1 MNRGLLYLPC
11 SPQAISCSHLSSGPS
26 HLATLVKP
34 CLCAFLLGGSF
45 QNLPRLLVSRVV
57 TPSGSVAASSHARRP
72 FLCTWVRGS
81 VGDSRRACSRKG
93 GHSVWWPRVRALEPG
108 LAQTCPL
115 LVSDPRQGWAL
126 ASLCVHGFF
135 TAPNLGVDARGAQ
148 RTGAGTG
155 GDEAVGQSL
164 ERAGKTSVPSLY
176 SCLLSTHCVSGLV
189 PCLHPQAFLAS
200 APAAQ
205 PLDWL
210 FPLPGGPTPY
220 SIQQGQRG
228 CAQACLVPGAVG
240 EELPDSLRPCASP
253 HTSEHCLNS

>member
-1 MNRGLLYLPC
+1 M
-11 SPQAISCSHLSSGPS
+11 
-26 HLATLVKP
+26 
-34 CLCAFLLGGSF
+34 
-45 QNLPRLLVSRVV
+45 
-57 TPSGSVAASSHARRP
+57 
-72 FLCTWVRGS
+72 
-81 VGDSRRACSRKG
+81 
-93 GHSVWWPRVRALEPG
+93 
-108 LAQTCPL
+108 
-115 LVSDPRQGWAL
+115 
-126 ASLCVHGFF
+126 CVHGFF
-135 TAPNLGVDARGAQ
+135 TAPNLGVDVRGAQ

-164 ERAGKTSVPSLY
+164 EQAGKTSVPSLY
-176 SCLLSTHCVSGLV
+176 SRSLSTRVSGLV

-240 EELPDSLRPCASP
+240 EELPDSLRPCPPP
-253 HTSEHCLNS
+253 HKSGHCLTSYIAELDQSPNHPTVRVQPDPCRCLSALTTTHSAFPGVHGPWAPHRLSGPERCVSG